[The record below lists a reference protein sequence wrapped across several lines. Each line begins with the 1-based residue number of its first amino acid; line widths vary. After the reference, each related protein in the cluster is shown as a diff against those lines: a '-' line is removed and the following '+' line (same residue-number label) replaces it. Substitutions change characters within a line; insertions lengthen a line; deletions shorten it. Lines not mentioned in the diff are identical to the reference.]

1 MGKGLLIFFMVL
13 VVIAIIHFFS
23 LRMMRVSEEKK
34 RTIKKVYWYI
44 YGAFFTLSGLL
55 NMFAVEKFS
64 FFSFVQILCGIT
76 FIVLNYLGK
85 IETKNPDEKS
95 SGL

>member
-1 MGKGLLIFFMVL
+1 MGKGLLIFFIVL

-34 RTIKKVYWYI
+34 SKIKKVYWYI

-55 NMFAVEKFS
+55 NMFPLEDLVSFLFYNFSVE
-64 FFSFVQILCGIT
+64 
-76 FIVLNYLGK
+76 
-85 IETKNPDEKS
+85 
-95 SGL
+95 

>member
-34 RTIKKVYWYI
+34 SKIKKVYWYI
-44 YGAFFTLSGLL
+44 YGAFFSLSGLL
-55 NMFAVEKFS
+55 YMFSLEEFS
-64 FFSFVQILCGIT
+64 FFSFLQFLCGMT

>member
-1 MGKGLLIFFMVL
+1 M
-13 VVIAIIHFFS
+13 
-23 LRMMRVSEEKK
+23 
-34 RTIKKVYWYI
+34 
-44 YGAFFTLSGLL
+44 
-55 NMFAVEKFS
+55 
-64 FFSFVQILCGIT
+64 T